1 MLSPIRTMFMHF
13 PGRAYGTVLVL
24 LLVSLYALW
33 QIRRRY
39 RSGILERWWGM
50 TGWVLLNYLLLL
62 LFLAVLGRRSMDYD
76 RYNFEVFYSYR
87 DVLTTGDPGVAL
99 QIAANIAVFVPVGAL
114 GSLIAKRRNF
124 LKGLLLGVGLSVCIE
139 LLQLIM
145 RNGTCETDDLISNT
159 LGTLMGCIL
168 AVTIS
173 HCVRPAKA
181 MPSSASS
188 AKEQ

>member
-1 MLSPIRTMFMHF
+1 MS
-13 PGRAYGTVLVL
+13 GW
-24 LLVSLYALW
+24 LLVCY
-33 QIRRRY
+33 I
-39 RSGILERWWGM
+39 
-50 TGWVLLNYLLLL
+50 LLL
-62 LFLAVLGRRSMDYD
+62 LFLAVLGQRSMDYD

-99 QIAANIAVFVPVGAL
+99 QIAANIAVFIPVGAL

-159 LGTLMGCIL
+159 LGTLMGCLISSIL
-168 AVTIS
+168 TFFIQRKKTAE
-173 HCVRPAKA
+173 P
-181 MPSSASS
+181 
-188 AKEQ
+188 